1 MYTAKTKK
9 DEMHYVQ
16 PINSQESFEKIG
28 ENKETLKDLLKNIH
42 MLVLEDKETKAR
54 QIATSPFKV
63 VVEKKKKTFLGI
75 ALKETLYSWCGIET
89 YVALEKNLHNYSGA
103 YTDFNVFINEIIA
116 DISKGI
122 SPWYESKT
130 DAIIGANEIRY
141 EIANATKLIKTLTRS
156 NKEISYKYDIEV
168 ASLYDIMM
176 EIDENTNRHL
186 EQSELD
192 HLTNQAG

>member
-63 VVEKKKKTFLGI
+63 VVKKKKKTFLGI
-75 ALKETLYSWCGIET
+75 ALKEILYSWCGTET
-89 YVALEKNLHNYSGA
+89 YVALEKNIHNYSGT
-103 YTDFNVFINEIIA
+103 YTDFNVFINEIMA
-116 DISKGI
+116 DINKGA
-122 SPWYESKT
+122 SPWYGSKT
-130 DAIIGANEIRY
+130 DAIIGANQIRY

-176 EIDENTNRHL
+176 EIDENTNHHL